1 MYKRIR
7 NRLSFVALE
16 TRRGLKPKCV
26 PQFFRG
32 PLLRTRRS
40 AIRDFIRSNYAD
52 GNENVKKSR

>member
-1 MYKRIR
+1 M
-7 NRLSFVALE
+7 SFVALE